1 VPSDVD
7 VLVKKDALYVVRR
20 ILAQRSI
27 DCPLAAEDDLREIG
41 LTSLDMV
48 ELVLSVESELGV
60 SIPEVAITP
69 VNFRS
74 ISSIDALVKSLR

>member
-1 VPSDVD
+1 MTSNVD
-7 VLVKKDALYVVRR
+7 DLAKKDALYVVRR

-27 DCPLAAEDDLREIG
+27 DCSLAGDDDLREIG

-60 SIPEVAITP
+60 SIPAAAITP
-69 VNFRS
+69 TNFRS
-74 ISSIDALVKSLR
+74 ISAIDALVKSLR